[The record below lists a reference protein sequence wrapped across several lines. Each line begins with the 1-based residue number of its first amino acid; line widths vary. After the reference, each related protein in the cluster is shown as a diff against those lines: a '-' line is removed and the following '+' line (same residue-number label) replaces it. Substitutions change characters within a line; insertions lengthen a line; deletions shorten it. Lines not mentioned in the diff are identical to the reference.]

1 MSTEPVTG
9 PSIEESVP
17 GDYSLPRPPPD
28 APNVVL
34 IVLDDLGFGQLG
46 CFGSGIATPAH
57 RPAGG
62 GWPPVQPVPR
72 DEPLFAD
79 PCVACSPAATTTP
92 WAWGSSPT
100 SRWRFP
106 ATRAGCRRAAA
117 TLPRLLRDA
126 GYNTMAV
133 GKWHLVPGGERSHAG
148 PFDRWPLGFGFERY
162 YGFLQGDTN
171 HWSPHL
177 VQDNDYVEP
186 PRTAAEGYHLTEDLA
201 DHAIRLRAPPARG
214 GRRSAVLPLLRPGRD
229 ARAAPRRPRM
239 DRALPRNVR
248 PGLGALARR
257 SLRPPAGHGNRARG
271 HVAPAAPELDPGMG
285 CALLR
290 RAADARP
297 PAGGVRR
304 IPLAHRRPDRARARR
319 ALEKIGVLDDTL
331 VMLVSDNGASGEGG
345 ALGTFNEHRFT
356 EHVARDGGAEPRVER
371 RARRACAPIPTTR
384 GAGRG
389 RETPRC
395 GSGSATRGSAAR
407 ARR

>member
-1 MSTEPVTG
+1 MLRLR
-9 PSIEESVP
+9 
-17 GDYSLPRPPPD
+17 DRD
-28 APNVVL
+28 AP
-34 IVLDDLGFGQLG
+34 
-46 CFGSGIATPAH
+46 H

-79 PCVACSPAATTTP
+79 PCVPAHRPQPPRRGHGVPHRPPDGVSRLHGPGAEERGDPAPAA
-92 WAWGSSPT
+92 ARRRVQHHGSREVAPRARRGTLARGSVRPV
-100 SRWRFP
+100 
-106 ATRAGCRRAAA
+106 ATRLRVRALLRLPAGRHQPLVATPRAGQRLCGAAA
-117 TLPRLLRDA
+117 HRGRGLPPHRRPRRPRD
-126 GYNTMAV
+126 
-133 GKWHLVPGGERSHAG
+133 P
-148 PFDRWPLGFGFERY
+148 
-162 YGFLQGDTN
+162 
-171 HWSPHL
+171 
-177 VQDNDYVEP
+177 
-186 PRTAAEGYHLTEDLA
+186 
-201 DHAIRLRAPPARG
+201 LRAPPARG

-239 DRALPRNVR
+239 DRALPRNLR

-257 SLRPPAGHGNRARG
+257 GLRPPAGHGNRARG

-304 IPLAHRRPDRARARR
+304 IPLAHRRPDRARARARSKRSASSTTRWSCSCPTTAPAAR
-319 ALEKIGVLDDTL
+319 AAHWERSTSIASPST
-331 VMLVSDNGASGEGG
+331 SPRRWSRTSSGATSSAG
-345 ALGTFNEHRFT
+345 
-356 EHVARDGGAEPRVER
+356 
-371 RARRACAPIPTTR
+371 CAPIPTTR